1 LPHAPLVV
9 LGVGVAALGLSL
21 AAVMWQSLP
30 AARVDPARVLR
41 SE

>member
-1 LPHAPLVV
+1 
-9 LGVGVAALGLSL
+9 VGVAAFGLAL
-21 AAVMWQSLP
+21 AAVTWQSFP